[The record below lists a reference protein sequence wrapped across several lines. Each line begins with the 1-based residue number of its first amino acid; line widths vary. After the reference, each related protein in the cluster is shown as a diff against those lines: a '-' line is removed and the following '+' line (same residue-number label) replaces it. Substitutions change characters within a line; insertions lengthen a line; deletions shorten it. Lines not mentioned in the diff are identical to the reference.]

1 MGDRVCKRGS
11 GRPESATR
19 NDALTDS
26 SLTISEVELP
36 TLSNVSVYP
45 HITPGIEPLFRKYPY
60 WPRTRDIPGYD
71 PYLTP
76 YSNWGV
82 LKGYQPNDPW
92 YYEFMQPVGLPR
104 IVSVILN
111 GIRLG
116 NNGHMK

>member
-1 MGDRVCKRGS
+1 MTAIPLLVITASIFCWH
-11 GRPESATR
+11 ESKGVP
-19 NDALTDS
+19 
-26 SLTISEVELP
+26 II
-36 TLSNVSVYP
+36 
-45 HITPGIEPLFRKYPY
+45 ITPGIEPLFRKYPY

-116 NNGHMK
+116 NNGHMNLLLED